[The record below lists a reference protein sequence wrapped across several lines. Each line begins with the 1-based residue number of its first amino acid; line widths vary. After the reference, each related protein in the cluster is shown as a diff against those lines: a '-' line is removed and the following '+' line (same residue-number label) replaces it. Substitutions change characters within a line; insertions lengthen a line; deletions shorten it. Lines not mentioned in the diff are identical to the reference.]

1 MCWPTNLKLES
12 KDIESIKSSPI
23 PQVFQITALF
33 FMNAILYNKNVNTA
47 NSLDSEEIAQS

>member
-1 MCWPTNLKLES
+1 MCRPTNLKLES

-33 FMNAILYNKNVNTA
+33 FMNAILYNNNVNIA
-47 NSLDSEEIAQS
+47 NSLDREEIVQT

>member
-12 KDIESIKSSPI
+12 KDIESIKRSPI

-33 FMNAILYNKNVNTA
+33 FTNAILYNKNVNTA

>member
-33 FMNAILYNKNVNTA
+33 FMNAFLYNNNVNIA
-47 NSLDSEEIAQS
+47 NSLDREEIVQT